1 MNHHSIVDCVKAAV
15 VAFTGFAV
23 AICALSADVYAGVGK
38 LSTAVVCREATP
50 VSGRAPS
57 LLPPGKDFRLV
68 WHDEFDGASLD
79 FSKWSYRTNYWGRR
93 ALWYA
98 TAEDG
103 CVELRD
109 GICFL
114 RVRRLPNGQYVS
126 PQLQTGGLMWDI
138 PRIEHPRTMW
148 SLPPLDKPK
157 FEHRYG
163 YYECR
168 CRLQREKGWWSAFW
182 MQSASQGVTHDPGR
196 SGVESDIMEAFEPG
210 TVSTHCF
217 HYNGT
222 GADHRRFD
230 SYRCTADGKKIV
242 SAEVQS
248 RIKAAE
254 MNMGSDEFHVYGLLW
269 EPDGYTVFI
278 DGRQSGAK
286 VGAGPGEAVSH
297 TPQFILVSTEVK
309 GYRLNKATG
318 VHDPDI
324 ETAASK
330 GDNFAVDYVRV
341 FDIVDA
347 RKDTGK

>member
-1 MNHHSIVDCVKAAV
+1 M
-15 VAFTGFAV
+15 
-23 AICALSADVYAGVGK
+23 
-38 LSTAVVCREATP
+38 EATP
-50 VSGRAPS
+50 VPGRAPS
-57 LLPPGKDFRLV
+57 LFPPGKSFQLV
-68 WHDEFDGASLD
+68 WHDEFDGDALD
-79 FSKWSYRTNYWGRR
+79 MSKWSYRTNYWGRR
-93 ALWYA
+93 AHWYA

-109 GICFL
+109 GFCFL
-114 RVRRLPNGQYVS
+114 KVRRLPNGEYVS

-148 SLPPLDKPK
+148 SLPPIEKPK

-210 TVSTHCF
+210 IVSTHCF

-222 GADHRRFD
+222 GDGHRRFD
-230 SYRCTADGKKIV
+230 SYRCTAGTKGV
-242 SAEVQS
+242 TSPEAQR

-254 MNMGSDEFHVYGLLW
+254 MQMGSDDFHTYGLLW
-269 EPDGYTVFI
+269 EPDGYTVFV

-297 TPQFILVSTEVK
+297 TPQFILISTEVK
-309 GYRLNKATG
+309 GYRLRKATG
-318 VHDPDI
+318 KYDPDI
-324 ETAASK
+324 AAAV
-330 GDNFAVDYVRV
+330 DRDDAFTVDYVRV
-341 FDIVDA
+341 FDIQQGA
-347 RKDTGK
+347 L